1 MTYVDI
7 TIVFPSQH
15 CYFHSSQLS
24 YKSMGLVFLDSIIL
38 NKSQAANSVSADY
51 DKIAGL
57 FEDLDLYLSRLK
69 ILEKWV
75 PPVPELEVALTEVLT
90 SVLVL
95 CGICAK
101 YIKMKRLGET
111 FASSL
116 PLEYFLTIVLLKC
129 FIPMNSMSHV

>member
-1 MTYVDI
+1 MV
-7 TIVFPSQH
+7 
-15 CYFHSSQLS
+15 
-24 YKSMGLVFLDSIIL
+24 LVFLNSMIL
-38 NKSQAANSVSADY
+38 ITFQAVNSVSADY
-51 DKIAGL
+51 DKITEF
-57 FEDLDLYLSRLK
+57 FEDLDLYLNRLK

-75 PPVPELEVALTEVLT
+75 PPVPELKLALTEVLT

-116 PLEYFLTIVLLKC
+116 PLELFFDNFPTKMLHTHEQCHML
-129 FIPMNSMSHV
+129 NGSA

>member
-1 MTYVDI
+1 M
-7 TIVFPSQH
+7 
-15 CYFHSSQLS
+15 
-24 YKSMGLVFLDSIIL
+24 
-38 NKSQAANSVSADY
+38 SADY

-57 FEDLDLYLSRLK
+57 FEDLDLYLHRLK

-95 CGICAK
+95 CGICSK

-116 PLEYFLTIVLLKC
+116 PLRCFLTIVLTKLLHTHE
-129 FIPMNSMSHV
+129 INVTL

>member
-24 YKSMGLVFLDSIIL
+24 YNSMILVFLDSMVL

-57 FEDLDLYLSRLK
+57 FEDLDLYLNRLK

-101 YIKMKRLGET
+101 YIKMKRLGKET
-111 FASSL
+111 IASSL
-116 PLEYFLTIVLLKC
+116 P
-129 FIPMNSMSHV
+129 